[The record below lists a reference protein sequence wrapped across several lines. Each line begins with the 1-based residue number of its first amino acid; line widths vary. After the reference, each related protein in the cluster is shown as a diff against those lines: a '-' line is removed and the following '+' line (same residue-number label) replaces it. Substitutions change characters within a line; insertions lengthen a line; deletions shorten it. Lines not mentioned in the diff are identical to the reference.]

1 MGSEMDETFKLILNL
16 IKDRGYYDDDF
27 KFEENRRDVTVR
39 CEKDID
45 FIIEMKKSSVKITM
59 QHVMQAIRYG
69 QKSRT
74 RIVIITNGL
83 KWYFYDALTESMIN
97 FGAFREEIPK
107 KKDLKEWKEGIIDK
121 KLKWEEHNKLNKL
134 KTVKDRVEYL
144 INHPEL
150 CPILQK
156 VPKYGSYDWAI
167 QLEYLNAFHDIN
179 IPNETIEK
187 LVRLSQPD
195 TKNNTEHIPPS
206 DSIRRVFYDKY
217 KTDII
222 PQNISGRNKDVKK

>member
-1 MGSEMDETFKLILNL
+1 MGSETDETFKLVFNL
-16 IKDRGYYDDDF
+16 IKDRSYSDGDF
-27 KFEENRRDVTVR
+27 RFEEGRRDVTVR

-45 FIIEMKKSSVKITM
+45 FIIEMKKSDVKITM

-83 KWYFYDALTESMIN
+83 KWYFYDALTESAIK
-97 FGAFREEIPK
+97 FGAFREEIPE
-107 KKDLKEWKEGIIDK
+107 KKDLKKWKEGIVDWD
-121 KLKWEEHNKLNKL
+121 LKWKEHGKLNKL

-187 LVRLSQPD
+187 LVRLSQPN
-195 TKNNTEHIPPS
+195 TKHYAEHIPPS
-206 DSIRRVFYDKY
+206 DSIRRVYYAKY
-217 KTDII
+217 KTDTI